1 MVARMH
7 QPNIRLTTQQRAEAV
22 RQWRRKHEWAKRLNP
37 YKLLRKHPEMSVA
50 DAFEQLRD
58 ESDADL
64 ARVHER
70 LRINADTTADEHDEH
85 DEACE
90 GTEGQQTGPSPA
102 HRLYR
107 TAYGR
112 LEAYEQAQLRMLLDA
127 AGAADVARALMDNPR
142 RCANELLA
150 LTNRKPSV
158 DLEHDWLDTLPA
170 DRTPRRHPSPVGA
183 FLADLR
189 AHEGKW
195 RMWGRPDTRAMAL
208 TAAQELRA
216 RAGAGFHVALR
227 VIDEDGHTAV
237 FASWHPKERP

>member
-7 QPNIRLTTQQRAEAV
+7 QPNIRLTTQQR
-22 RQWRRKHEWAKRLNP
+22 
-37 YKLLRKHPEMSVA
+37 
-50 DAFEQLRD
+50 D
-58 ESDADL
+58 ESDIDL
-64 ARVHER
+64 MRLRER
-70 LRINADTTADEHDEH
+70 LHIGADTTDDEH

-90 GTEGQQTGPSPA
+90 GAEETQTGPSPA

-150 LTNRKPSV
+150 LADRKPV
-158 DLEHDWLDTLPA
+158 DLEHDWLDMLPA

-195 RMWGRPDTRAMAL
+195 RMWGRPDTRGMAL

>member
-22 RQWRRKHEWAKRLNP
+22 HQWRRKHEWAKRLNP

-58 ESDADL
+58 ESDIEL
-64 ARVHER
+64 MRLRER
-70 LRINADTTADEHDEH
+70 LHIGAGTTDDEH

-90 GTEGQQTGPSPA
+90 GAEETQTGPSPA

-142 RCANELLA
+142 RCANDLLA

-195 RMWGRPDTRAMAL
+195 RMWGRPDTRGMAL

-216 RAGAGFHVALR
+216 RAGAGFHVAIR

>member
-1 MVARMH
+1 MVARTY

-22 RQWRRKHEWAKRLNP
+22 HQWRRKHEWAKRLNP

-58 ESDADL
+58 ESDIEL
-64 ARVHER
+64 MRLRER
-70 LRINADTTADEHDEH
+70 LHIGAGTTDDGR

-90 GTEGQQTGPSPA
+90 GAEETQTGPSPA
-102 HRLYR
+102 HHLYR

-150 LTNRKPSV
+150 LADRKPV
-158 DLEHDWLDTLPA
+158 DLEHDWLDMLPA

-195 RMWGRPDTRAMAL
+195 RMWGRPDTRGMAL